1 MSALSSEIILAVL
14 AALVLINLWT
24 IHRFRTDKRSA
35 IEGRRRIPEADLLFL
50 AAIGGTPGAFF
61 ARHRFR
67 HKTRKQ
73 PFSSLLWL
81 IAFVQ
86 VGALIGFTIPL

>member
-1 MSALSSEIILAVL
+1 MIATALC
-14 AALVLINLWT
+14 ALLLVNLWT
-24 IHRFRTDKRSA
+24 IHRFRADKQRA
-35 IEGRRRIPEADLLFL
+35 IQGARRIREADLLFL

-61 ARHRFR
+61 ARHAFR

-86 VGALIGFTIPL
+86 AGALIGFAIPYG

>member
-1 MSALSSEIILAVL
+1 VIP
-14 AALVLINLWT
+14 AALCAFLLVNLWT
-24 IHRFRTDKRSA
+24 IRCFRVDKRSA
-35 IEGRRRIPEADLLFL
+35 IEGARRISEADLLFL
-50 AAIGGTPGAFF
+50 AAIGGTPGAFW
-61 ARHRFR
+61 ARRAFR

-86 VGALIGFTIPL
+86 AGVAIGLALPR

>member
-1 MSALSSEIILAVL
+1 MIV
-14 AALVLINLWT
+14 AALLALFLVNALTVW
-24 IHRFRTDKRSA
+24 RFADDKARA
-35 IEGRRRIPEADLLFL
+35 IAGVRRIPETNLLML

-73 PFSSLLWL
+73 PFSTRLWL
-81 IAFVQ
+81 ITAMQ
-86 VGALIGFTIPL
+86 AGVGASFLF

>member
-1 MSALSSEIILAVL
+1 M
-14 AALVLINLWT
+14 LVNLWT
-24 IHRFRTDKRSA
+24 IYRFHADKRRA
-35 IEGRRRIPEADLLFL
+35 TEGWRRIPEADLLFL

-73 PFSSLLWL
+73 PFSAWLWL

-86 VGALIGFTIPL
+86 AGALIGFAIPR